1 MQVNGGA
8 RGHQEIN
15 ELKYCQISG
24 VQTLTTYSIMD
35 NTEL

>member
-8 RGHQEIN
+8 RGLQEIN
-15 ELKYCQISG
+15 ELKYYQING
-24 VQTLTTYSIMD
+24 MQTLTTYSIMD